1 MGIHAFHTPAS
12 VEEAV
17 RLMHEGEGRGAYV
30 AGGTDLVCWKDK
42 PDFVVNVRDLI
53 RETKRDNDAFHIG
66 GAATL
71 TQIEQGEELAGSDDG
86 LLRRCAREFGS
97 WHVRN
102 MATAGGNLASAYPS
116 ADAAP
121 PLLVLEAECAMQGK
135 DGERTVPLDQFFKG
149 PRQSVLGQDLLT
161 AIRFP
166 VPEAGARGEFLKI
179 CRNPGAIASIN
190 VAALLW
196 LDGAE
201 ITKARIA
208 LGAVAPTPL
217 RAYEAED
224 YLTGK
229 PASDEHLD
237 KAAEL
242 AQAATKPISDQR
254 ASADYRRHMSYS
266 LTKRALQ
273 RCARRSA

>member
-1 MGIHAFHTPAS
+1 MGIHAFHTPGS
-12 VEEAV
+12 VDEAV

-30 AGGTDLVCWKDK
+30 AGGTDLVCLKDK
-42 PDFVVNVRDLI
+42 PDFVVNVRDLL
-53 RETKRDNDAFHIG
+53 RESKRDNGMFSIG
-66 GAATL
+66 GSVTL
-71 TQIEQGEELAGSDDG
+71 TQIEHWDALAECDDG

-121 PLLVLEAECAMQGK
+121 PLLVLEAECAIQGK

-149 PRQSVLGQDLLT
+149 PRQSALGQDLLT

-166 VPEAGARGEFLKI
+166 APEAGARGEFLKI
-179 CRNPGAIASIN
+179 CRNPGAIAAIN

-196 LDGAE
+196 LDGDE

-208 LGAVAPTPL
+208 LGAVAPTPI
-217 RAYEAED
+217 RAYDAEE
-224 YLTGK
+224 YLQGK

-237 KAAEL
+237 RAAEL
-242 AQAATKPISDQR
+242 AQGATKPIGDQR
-254 ASADYRRHMSYS
+254 ASADYRRHMSYA
-266 LTKRALQ
+266 LTKRALE